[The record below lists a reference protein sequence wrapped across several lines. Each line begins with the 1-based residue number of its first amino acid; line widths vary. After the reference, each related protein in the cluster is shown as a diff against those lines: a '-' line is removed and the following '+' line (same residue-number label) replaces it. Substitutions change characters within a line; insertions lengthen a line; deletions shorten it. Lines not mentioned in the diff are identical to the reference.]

1 MVVTEHFP
9 PYQVKA
15 GDKLEGVAVE
25 VVNALLEDEKIN
37 TQHTILPWSRAYHIA
52 TQQKNVMIYFIRRT
66 QKRENDFLWVGP
78 IFPASFILQSKSALY
93 LWQIKSIKQKKVTT
107 DTMRNL
113 TLVVARDDHLM
124 DEIVARYQW
133 PADKVMQVRTWP
145 EAITALKDQRVDA
158 IALSKLLN
166 FDISDFDPAINLGQA
181 PLLHIALS
189 KTSNPKLLLR
199 LQKALVGL
207 HHSDEFMKI
216 EKSGCLLFLLRNKV
230 TKCHKINY
238 SRCIYLA

>member
-1 MVVTEHFP
+1 
-9 PYQVKA
+9 
-15 GDKLEGVAVE
+15 
-25 VVNALLEDEKIN
+25 
-37 TQHTILPWSRAYHIA
+37 
-52 TQQKNVMIYFIRRT
+52 
-66 QKRENDFLWVGP
+66 
-78 IFPASFILQSKSALY
+78 
-93 LWQIKSIKQKKVTT
+93 
-107 DTMRNL
+107 
-113 TLVVARDDHLM
+113 M

-133 PADKVMQVRTWP
+133 PADKVIQVHTWP
-145 EAITALKDQRVDA
+145 EAITALKEQRVDA
-158 IALSKLLN
+158 IVLQKNNLIALSKLLN
-166 FDISDFDPAINLGQA
+166 FDISDCDPAINLGQA